1 MRGLKITAT
10 RKNQR
15 IHDVFWKLLPS
26 ELKIRPFDS
35 KKSSFFRAK
44 EVDPF
49 SKGIKKPAF
58 MLILSS

>member
-1 MRGLKITAT
+1 MRGEKITAT

-35 KKSSFFRAK
+35 TKTLFCRPK
-44 EVDPF
+44 EVAPF
-49 SKGIKKPAF
+49 
-58 MLILSS
+58 

>member
-1 MRGLKITAT
+1 MRGEKITAT

-35 KKSSFFRAK
+35 KKTSFFRDK

-49 SKGIKKPAF
+49 SKVIKK
-58 MLILSS
+58 